1 MKDFIEQP
9 NKSNLLRR
17 LREKLTSGSPV
28 LCAGATDAVTARNL
42 EAGGC
47 DLIFVTNGLRLGGT
61 NDLVFGLLP
70 YANANA
76 SVREMG
82 KTIVAAVEHI
92 PVIAGVCATD
102 PAYGG
107 TQFLREL
114 HRIGFAGIQNDP
126 SLGLFDGEYR
136 AYLEAGGICYSQEV
150 ECIASTHE
158 LNLLAVANVFSTEEV
173 RPMLQAGADII
184 VTHLD
189 VFAEPGNTNKVIS
202 GLRELSKVCNAF
214 REDVIILVR
223 SDTSGDALQQVL
235 DACPAVGGF
244 QFTVRP
250 PAARDAAATQ
260 RELKMYEQRRLG
272 DSKVKRQIA

>member
-1 MKDFIEQP
+1 MKDVEHD
-9 NKSNLLRR
+9 KSGILRR
-17 LREKLTSGSPV
+17 LREKIATGRPV
-28 LCAGATDAVTARNL
+28 LCAGASDAVTARNL

-82 KTIVAAVEHI
+82 KSIVAAVEHV

-126 SLGLFDGEYR
+126 SLGLFDCEYR

-150 ECIASTHE
+150 DCIASTHE
-158 LNLLAVANVFSTEEV
+158 LNLLAVANAFSTEEG
-173 RPMLQAGADII
+173 RLMLQAGADII

-189 VFAEPGNTNKVIS
+189 VFAVPGNTNKAIS
-202 GLRELSKVCNAF
+202 GLREFSQVCNAL
-214 REDVIILVR
+214 REDAIILVR
-223 SDTSGDALQQVL
+223 SDASGDALQKVL
-235 DACPAVGGF
+235 DACPAVAGF
-244 QFTVRP
+244 QFTIRP

-260 RELKMYEQRRLG
+260 RELETHARRRLG
-272 DSKVKRQIA
+272 NSKTNKSQVAC